1 MVYPEVWWWWWGVL
15 GELGQEG
22 QHQVDQE
29 LAWVESG
36 GGELTAGTEQV
47 LKAMVVCKDL
57 VTDTPEGKSEGH
69 IFSMQLI
76 ALALAK

>member
-1 MVYPEVWWWWWGVL
+1 M
-15 GELGQEG
+15 
-22 QHQVDQE
+22 DQE
-29 LAWVESG
+29 LTWVESG
-36 GGELTAGTEQV
+36 GGELAAGTEQV

-57 VTDTPEGKSEGH
+57 VTDTPGGKSEGH

>member
-1 MVYPEVWWWWWGVL
+1 M
-15 GELGQEG
+15 
-22 QHQVDQE
+22 DQE

-36 GGELTAGTEQV
+36 GGKLAAGTEQV
-47 LKAMVVCKDL
+47 LKAMVVCKDR
-57 VTDTPEGKSEGH
+57 VIETPGGKSEGH